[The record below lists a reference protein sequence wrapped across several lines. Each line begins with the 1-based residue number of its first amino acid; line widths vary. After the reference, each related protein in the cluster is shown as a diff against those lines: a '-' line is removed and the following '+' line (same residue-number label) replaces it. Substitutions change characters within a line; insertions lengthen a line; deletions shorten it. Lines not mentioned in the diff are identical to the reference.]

1 MRTNALGLIEV
12 IGYPAV
18 IEAADAALKAANVQL
33 GGIVKVDGGIM
44 TAQILGDVG
53 AVKAAVEAG
62 GMAASKVGTV
72 RATHVI
78 PRVDESLFGKVIKL
92 VEKDS
97 KEEKEKMNIEPPS
110 LLELTKEEVYQ
121 DTSLEE
127 KTLEDLE
134 QLQSLEETE
143 SVEKMEEE
151 WIDSKKDVISPVS
164 QEERIKTTEK
174 EWSNMSNKELRELIT
189 SVGIQIAEKKLKS
202 AKKEDLIGILKDFH
216 KE

>member
-1 MRTNALGLIEV
+1 MTNALGLIEV

-92 VEKDS
+92 VEKES
-97 KEEKEKMNIEPPS
+97 KEEKEKMNMEPHS

-143 SVEKMEEE
+143 PVEKMEEE
-151 WIDSKKDVISPVS
+151 WIDSKEDVISPVS
-164 QEERIKTTEK
+164 QEERLKTTEK

-202 AKKEDLIGILKDFH
+202 AKKEDLIGILKDFY